1 MSKLKETIR
10 PKNIE
15 VGFLYFYVHLIT
27 EVVCFYVL
35 TKQVGD
41 SFFLW
46 FVPLLYDGLAFV
58 PQSLIGYLSDKFP
71 KLKFG
76 IIGTILLII
85 SLSMI
90 QANVGRYLP
99 IIILCIGNAFLHVNG
114 AEVTLRASKGKMFHS
129 SLFVAGGSFGVVI
142 GKILGMINVSNYLI
156 LVVALTMIPFIL
168 LAEYYRF
175 DKSGKEIRID
185 NYDYHNKEISPY
197 LVILLAVFVVCVRSY
212 MGYGIPT
219 SWNKTTFET
228 ILLYSTMGLGKALGG
243 LLVDSIGI
251 RKTAKISILGAL
263 PFLIF
268 GDEIMFLSLIGVM
281 LFSMTMAITLGILV
295 SILKETPG
303 LAFGLTTIGLFLGTV
318 PIFFFRFSSTL
329 SNSIIITILTI
340 ISMFVMTIILR
351 KDEAKC

>member
-1 MSKLKETIR
+1 MSKLKETIS

-15 VGFLYFYVHLIT
+15 VGYLYFYVHLIT

-76 IIGTILLII
+76 VIGTILLII

-90 QANVGRYLP
+90 QVNWGKYIP

-142 GKILGMINVSNYLI
+142 GKLLGKSGVSNYL
-156 LVVALTMIPFIL
+156 VAMAALTMIPFIL

-175 DKSGKEIRID
+175 DKSGKEIKVV

-197 LVILLAVFVVCVRSY
+197 VVILLAVFVVCVRSY

-228 ILLYSTMGLGKALGG
+228 IMLYSTMGLGKALGG

-251 RKTAKISILGAL
+251 RKTAKLSILGAL

-268 GDEIMFLSLIGVM
+268 GDEIMLLSLIGVM

-295 SILKETPG
+295 SALKEKPG
-303 LAFGLTTIGLFLGTV
+303 LAFALTTIGLFLGTV

-340 ISMFVMTIILR
+340 LSMLIMSVILR
-351 KDEAKC
+351 KDEVK